1 MIIETNK
8 AQSQL
13 ETEATSHVDQPA
25 VQPLEEV
32 VDIVKRD
39 SQRDS
44 GEYLEQ
50 TIVPFGGE

>member
-1 MIIETNK
+1 MTIDTNK
-8 AQSQL
+8 VQSQL
-13 ETEATSHVDQPA
+13 ETEATSHIDQPA

-39 SQRDS
+39 SQRDPDK
-44 GEYLEQ
+44 YLEQ